1 LIPLLIG
8 KGAEHDLA
16 RDRHRLRRASRL
28 MPIGHPRTLT
38 LIRHAQSAGN
48 VANDAALAAGLPE
61 LDLATRDMDVPLS
74 ELGEEQAMRLGEW
87 FRDATP
93 PTAVLASPYRRA
105 VDTATIALAAAGL
118 SLPVVL
124 DERLREREFGILD
137 RLTKVGIEAR
147 HPEQAAA
154 RAFLGKF
161 FHRPPGGESWA
172 DVAARVRAVLFSL
185 RMDHEG
191 GDVVIVTHQAVVTLF
206 RYVLEELTEQ
216 ELLRLDKA
224 EQIANTAVTTYRFEA
239 GTAVSVVHNDSSH
252 LPADETTAASDRSA
266 APR

>member
-1 LIPLLIG
+1 
-8 KGAEHDLA
+8 
-16 RDRHRLRRASRL
+16 
-28 MPIGHPRTLT
+28 MPVGHPRSLT

-74 ELGEEQAMRLGEW
+74 ELGASQAEHLGDW
-87 FRDATP
+87 FRNADP

-105 VDTATIALAAAGL
+105 VETASIALGAAGL
-118 SLPVVL
+118 SPRIFL

-172 DVAARVRAVLFSL
+172 DVAARVRAVLVTL

-191 GDVVIVTHQAVVTLF
+191 GDVVIVTHQAVITLF
-206 RYVLEELTEQ
+206 RYVLEELTEA
-216 ELLRLDKA
+216 ELLAIDRA
-224 EQIANTAVTTYRFEA
+224 EQIVNTGVTSYRFD
-239 GTAVSVVHNDSSH
+239 GDVAVAVVRNDSSH
-252 LPADETTAASDRSA
+252 LPEVETTAASDRSP

>member
-1 LIPLLIG
+1 
-8 KGAEHDLA
+8 
-16 RDRHRLRRASRL
+16 
-28 MPIGHPRTLT
+28 MPTGHPRTLT

-61 LDLATRDMDVPLS
+61 LDLAQRDMDVPLS
-74 ELGEEQAMRLGEW
+74 KLGEAQASHLGEW
-87 FRDATP
+87 FRHADP
-93 PTAVLASPYRRA
+93 PTAVLSSPYRRA
-105 VDTATIALAAAGL
+105 VDTAAIALAAAGI
-118 SLPVVL
+118 SMPVGL

-172 DVAARVRAVLFSL
+172 DVAARVRAVIGSL

-191 GDVVIVTHQAVVTLF
+191 SDVVVVTHQAVITLF
-206 RYVLEELTEQ
+206 RYVLEELTEPA
-216 ELLRLDKA
+216 LLAIDRA
-224 EQIANTAVTTYRFEA
+224 EQVPNTAVTVYRFED
-239 GTAVSVVHNDSSH
+239 GRAVAVARNDTSH
-252 LPADETTAASDRSA
+252 LPATETTAASDRSTV
-266 APR
+266 PR

>member
-1 LIPLLIG
+1 MSL
-8 KGAEHDLA
+8 
-16 RDRHRLRRASRL
+16 
-28 MPIGHPRTLT
+28 GHPRTLT

-74 ELGEEQAMRLGEW
+74 ELGEVQAEHLGSW
-87 FRDATP
+87 FRAAGS

-105 VDTATIALAAAGL
+105 VDTATIALQAAGL
-118 SLPVVL
+118 STRIRL

-172 DVAARVRAVLFSL
+172 DVAARVRAVLESL
-185 RMDHEG
+185 RMDHED
-191 GDVVIVTHQAVVTLF
+191 GDVVIVTHQAVITLF
-206 RYVLEELTEQ
+206 RYVLEELTEE
-216 ELLRLDKA
+216 ELLVIDRA
-224 EQIANTAVTTYRFEA
+224 EQIANTAVTTYRFDGA
-239 GTAVSVVHNDSSH
+239 LAVAEVRNDSSH
-252 LPADETTAASDRSA
+252 LPAEETTVASDRSA